1 MKRLL
6 MAGLLISGLF
16 CYGYAAD
23 ENFKREGN
31 RFPVAGGI
39 YRGTNET
46 RQIAVDTTGQIIIS
60 PDGNP
65 IPVSGNFTAQPSTSP
80 TQVIVSTS
88 LPVSQSG
95 TWTVNSTTHVSVDN
109 PVSVSNFPTQTQVIN
124 STPIAV
130 TATNS
135 TIQVTVST
143 SLPVT
148 VENFPAT
155 QFVAVSTSMPV
166 TVGNFP
172 ATQNVL
178 LQNGATV
185 YNANPQMEY
194 SGQTVYTSSGTSGL
208 ITGVTTASIS
218 PVDRVVYYYFLMYNG
233 GNTSTYATITPSHT
247 GVKEYLTDQSIGST
261 VYRRLVYPAT
271 MTYTIALP
279 VASTMT
285 YIVGTIK

>member
-39 YRGTNET
+39 HRGTNET

-60 PDGNP
+60 PDGSP

-143 SLPVT
+143 SL
-148 VENFPAT
+148 
-155 QFVAVSTSMPV
+155 PV